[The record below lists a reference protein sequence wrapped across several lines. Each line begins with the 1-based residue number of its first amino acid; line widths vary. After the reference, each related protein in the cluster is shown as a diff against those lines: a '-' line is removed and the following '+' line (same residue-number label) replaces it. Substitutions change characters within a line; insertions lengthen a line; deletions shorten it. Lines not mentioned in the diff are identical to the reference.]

1 MKSNQFRKTRRLRF
15 RRCRSRTNRR
25 SQNAEFL
32 GAGWQ
37 RELLPPL
44 KRTAEANRQM
54 VIAQQAAE
62 QEKREQEEQRAEQAR
77 LEEEAAAQR
86 RRKEK
91 QARIEALQNADL
103 PYPGMP
109 YEELTSTKLGRAS
122 KVTHEMRSGQ
132 VCYTFV
138 WQIRDGDYLYPV
150 FVATTENV
158 DETEPSAVGFLG
170 SSEMLDCKPEPV
182 KFMLNDVKTADV
194 RVKQGVVL
202 ISRSGTIGNVTYVGN
217 TLSKFFV
224 SEHAIRIE
232 CKDFPGYVYAF
243 LKTKIGKLIVCSTQ
257 YGAVIQEIEPEH
269 LATVPIPDAPTMLK
283 KKIHDLIVR
292 SYELR
297 DESNDLIDQATALL
311 IGELKLPD
319 IDAFDVGLYKKA
331 APVDT
336 FSVRLSEMSGRLDA
350 SYHVPIVDAIIEHL
364 KRYAEEVTTVGD
376 PRISREVILP
386 GRFKRVYVD
395 EGYGRV
401 LIGGKQLSELD
412 PSSKKYLSTA
422 KHDKMLKKLEVHEG
436 TTLITRSG
444 TIGKIAIVPK
454 HWEHYIPSDHII
466 RVIPA
471 NKDIAGYLNIFL
483 ASDYGKVLITRF
495 TYGSVVDEIDDNHV
509 RQIAIPLLKNHT
521 VQKKI
526 NDLALEAN
534 EKRYQAYLLE
544 QEALQIMNNEVIY
557 AK

>member
-1 MKSNQFRKTRRLRF
+1 MVTSNLAFK
-15 RRCRSRTNRR
+15 
-25 SQNAEFL
+25 
-32 GAGWQ
+32 
-37 RELLPPL
+37 
-44 KRTAEANRQM
+44 
-54 VIAQQAAE
+54 
-62 QEKREQEEQRAEQAR
+62 EENSIEPEVVVNESPVKWCAVALSDVVARGKR
-77 LEEEAAAQR
+77 LEASVFDVEA
-86 RRKEK
+86 K
-91 QARIEALQNADL
+91 QAYMLL
-103 PYPGMP
+103 THGKYPAVNLISKNGP
-109 YEELTSTKLGRAS
+109 VEKAYYGGRLNR
-122 KVTHEMRSGQ
+122 H
-132 VCYTFV
+132 Y
-138 WQIRDGDYLYPV
+138 
-150 FVATTENV
+150 V
-158 DETEPSAVGFLG
+158 DETEPGAVGFLG

-182 KFMLNDVKTADV
+182 KFMLNDVKTTDV

-331 APVDT
+331 APVGT

-401 LIGGKQLSELD
+401 FIGGKQLYELD
-412 PSSKKYLSTA
+412 PTNKKYLSNV
-422 KHDKMLKKLEVHEG
+422 HHGDRISRQLELHENM
-436 TTLITRSG
+436 TLITCSG
-444 TIGKIAIVPK
+444 TIGKVALVGK
-454 HWEHYIPSDHII
+454 HWENWTANQHII
-466 RVIPA
+466 RILPA
-471 NKDIAGYLNIFL
+471 SEDIAGYLNIFL

-544 QEALQIMNNEVIY
+544 QEALQIMDRDVIY
-557 AK
+557 AKK

>member
-1 MKSNQFRKTRRLRF
+1 VEKAGGIGMVTSNLAFKEENSIEPEVVVNESPVKWCAVALSDVVARGKRLEASVF
-15 RRCRSRTNRR
+15 DVEAK
-25 SQNAEFL
+25 QAYM
-32 GAGWQ
+32 
-37 RELLPPL
+37 LLTHGKYPAVNLISKNGPVEKAYYGGRL
-44 KRTAEANRQM
+44 KRH
-54 VIAQQAAE
+54 
-62 QEKREQEEQRAEQAR
+62 
-77 LEEEAAAQR
+77 
-86 RRKEK
+86 
-91 QARIEALQNADL
+91 
-103 PYPGMP
+103 Y
-109 YEELTSTKLGRAS
+109 
-122 KVTHEMRSGQ
+122 
-132 VCYTFV
+132 
-138 WQIRDGDYLYPV
+138 
-150 FVATTENV
+150 V
-158 DETEPSAVGFLG
+158 DETEPGAVGFLG

-182 KFMLNDVKTADV
+182 KFMLNDVKTTDV

-331 APVDT
+331 APVGT

-401 LIGGKQLSELD
+401 FIGGKQLYELD
-412 PSSKKYLSTA
+412 PTNKKYLSNV
-422 KHDKMLKKLEVHEG
+422 HHGDRISRQLELHENM
-436 TTLITRSG
+436 TLITCSG
-444 TIGKIAIVPK
+444 TIGKVALVGK
-454 HWEHYIPSDHII
+454 HWENWTANQHII
-466 RVIPA
+466 RILPA
-471 NKDIAGYLNIFL
+471 SEDIAGYLNIFL

-544 QEALQIMNNEVIY
+544 QEALQIMDRDVIY
-557 AK
+557 AKK

>member
-1 MKSNQFRKTRRLRF
+1 MVTSNLAFKEKNSIEPEVVVNESPVKWCAVALSDVVARGKRLDASVF
-15 RRCRSRTNRR
+15 DVEAK
-25 SQNAEFL
+25 QAYM
-32 GAGWQ
+32 
-37 RELLPPL
+37 LLTHGKYPAVNLISKNGPVEKAYYGGRL
-44 KRTAEANRQM
+44 KRHY
-54 VIAQQAAE
+54 V
-62 QEKREQEEQRAEQAR
+62 
-77 LEEEAAAQR
+77 
-86 RRKEK
+86 
-91 QARIEALQNADL
+91 
-103 PYPGMP
+103 G
-109 YEELTSTKLGRAS
+109 
-122 KVTHEMRSGQ
+122 
-132 VCYTFV
+132 
-138 WQIRDGDYLYPV
+138 
-150 FVATTENV
+150 
-158 DETEPSAVGFLG
+158 ETEPGAVGFLG

-319 IDAFDVGLYKKA
+319 INAFDVGLYKKA

-401 LIGGKQLSELD
+401 FIGGKQLYELD
-412 PSSKKYLSTA
+412 PTNKKYLSNV
-422 KHDKMLKKLEVHEG
+422 HHGDRISRQLELHENM
-436 TTLITRSG
+436 TLITCSG
-444 TIGKIAIVPK
+444 TIGKVALVGK
-454 HWEHYIPSDHII
+454 HWENWTANQHII
-466 RVIPA
+466 RILPA
-471 NKDIAGYLNIFL
+471 SEDIAGYLNIFL

-544 QEALQIMNNEVIY
+544 QEALQIMDRDVIY
-557 AK
+557 AKK

>member
-1 MKSNQFRKTRRLRF
+1 MVTSNLAFKEKNSIEPEVVVNESPVKWCAVALSDVVARGKRLEAKAFDVEAKQVREKISTGKYKAISLF
-15 RRCRSRTNRR
+15 GEGGLIETAYYPGWMQRSR
-25 SQNAEFL
+25 
-32 GAGWQ
+32 
-37 RELLPPL
+37 L
-44 KRTAEANRQM
+44 KR
-54 VIAQQAAE
+54 VYC
-62 QEKREQEEQRAEQAR
+62 
-77 LEEEAAAQR
+77 
-86 RRKEK
+86 EK
-91 QARIEALQNADL
+91 QYGEGFYL
-103 PYPGMP
+103 PSQM
-109 YEELTSTKLGRAS
+109 TD
-122 KVTHEMRSGQ
+122 
-132 VCYTFV
+132 
-138 WQIRDGDYLYPV
+138 IYPV
-150 FVATTENV
+150 PEKYISKLADCSK
-158 DETEPSAVGFLG
+158 DELRLKKG
-170 SSEMLDCKPEPV
+170 SL
-182 KFMLNDVKTADV
+182 LLT
-194 RVKQGVVL
+194 
-202 ISRSGTIGNVTYVGN
+202 RSGTIGSVSY
-217 TLSKFFV
+217 V
-224 SEHAIRIE
+224 SETLNGRIFSDDVIRITFNKE
-232 CKDFPGYVYAF
+232 YDLGYVYTF
-243 LKTKIGKLIVCSTQ
+243 LKSKTGNLILRTNG
-257 YGAVIQEIEPEH
+257 YGSVINHIEPSH
-269 LATVPIPDAPTMLK
+269 LAEIQIPDAPITIREQ
-283 KKIHDLIVR
+283 IHDLIAH
-292 SYELR
+292 SYTLR
-297 DESNDLIDQATALL
+297 DESNRMIDRATQLL
-311 IGELKLPD
+311 IENLHLPPVYELEKNPSTVGAHNVKLSD
-319 IDAFDVGLYKKA
+319 LA
-331 APVDT
+331 
-336 FSVRLSEMSGRLDA
+336 GRLDA

-544 QEALQIMNNEVIY
+544 QEALQIMDRDVIY
-557 AK
+557 AKK

>member
-1 MKSNQFRKTRRLRF
+1 MVTSNLAFKEKN
-15 RRCRSRTNRR
+15 S
-25 SQNAEFL
+25 
-32 GAGWQ
+32 
-37 RELLPPL
+37 
-44 KRTAEANRQM
+44 
-54 VIAQQAAE
+54 IE
-62 QEKREQEEQRAEQAR
+62 QEVVVNESPVKWCAVALSDVVARGKR
-77 LEEEAAAQR
+77 LEASVFDVEA
-86 RRKEK
+86 K
-91 QARIEALQNADL
+91 QARMLISKGK
-103 PYPGMP
+103 YPQSFIGGTDGMASSYVCGRFKRIWVEKSDMP
-109 YEELTSTKLGRAS
+109 IYQPSSIVDIKPTPDGYISAKTKTNIGNL
-122 KVTHEMRSGQ
+122 
-132 VCYTFV
+132 
-138 WQIRDGDYLYPV
+138 
-150 FVATTENV
+150 
-158 DETEPSAVGFLG
+158 
-170 SSEMLDCKPEPV
+170 
-182 KFMLNDVKTADV
+182 
-194 RVKQGVVL
+194 RVKENQIL
-202 ISRSGTIGNVTYVGN
+202 MTCSGTIGKV
-217 TLSKFFV
+217 SFV
-224 SEHAIRIE
+224 SRTLASKIFSHDLLRIDCRKPDE
-232 CKDFPGYVYAF
+232 AGYIYAF
-243 LKTKIGKLIVCSTQ
+243 LKSKIGNKILLTNS
-257 YGAVIQEIEPEH
+257 YGAVITHIEPEH

-297 DESNDLIDQATALL
+297 DESNDLIDQATTLL

-350 SYHVPIVDAIIEHL
+350 SYHVPLVDAIIEHL
-364 KRYAEEVTTVGD
+364 QQNAEEVTTVGD
-376 PRISREVILP
+376 PRISKEVILP

-544 QEALQIMNNEVIY
+544 QEALQIMDRDVIY
-557 AK
+557 AKK